1 MRLVPVVNLIRNSP
15 EHAVAVSLDFL
26 NPHSFE
32 CKHPPKVILLIFDL
46 LHSFDNDLLVFLA
59 QVRNLLLQL
68 VHRLVILL
76 ERVIPLSL
84 VRELIKFGVTKS
96 F

>member
-1 MRLVPVVNLIRNSP
+1 
-15 EHAVAVSLDFL
+15 
-26 NPHSFE
+26 
-32 CKHPPKVILLIFDL
+32 
-46 LHSFDNDLLVFLA
+46 
-59 QVRNLLLQL
+59 VRNLLLQL